1 MRGEGVTISPS
12 LAGRPGGPYNERIRW
27 ITNLYGNLA
36 AASVVLGMV
45 TPFLTKTVTYWFS
58 VPVSMAVAGT
68 LLWFSMWLLG
78 DLLPDDER

>member
-1 MRGEGVTISPS
+1 
-12 LAGRPGGPYNERIRW
+12 
-27 ITNLYGNLA
+27 
-36 AASVVLGMV
+36 VLRML

>member
-1 MRGEGVTISPS
+1 
-12 LAGRPGGPYNERIRW
+12 
-27 ITNLYGNLA
+27 
-36 AASVVLGMV
+36 VLGIL

-68 LLWFSMWLLG
+68 FLWFSMWLLG

>member
-1 MRGEGVTISPS
+1 MARNR
-12 LAGRPGGPYNERIRW
+12 LAYNERIRW
-27 ITNLYGNLA
+27 ITNLCANLA
-36 AASVVLGMV
+36 TASVVLGML

-58 VPVSMAVAGT
+58 VAVSMAVAGT